1 MFKMMSSNVDK
12 SDQIIRITD
21 LFYEEKIRKELIED
35 IKSILNEP
43 ENENYTILK
52 EIHEILENCSNLTDK
67 QRLDYCKSQRF
78 FMKLYLREINKR

>member
-1 MFKMMSSNVDK
+1 MMSSNVDK
-12 SDQIIRITD
+12 SDQVLRITD
-21 LFYEEKIRKELIED
+21 LFYEEKIKKELIKD
-35 IKSILNEP
+35 VKSILDEP

-67 QRLDYCKSQRF
+67 QRLDYCESQRF